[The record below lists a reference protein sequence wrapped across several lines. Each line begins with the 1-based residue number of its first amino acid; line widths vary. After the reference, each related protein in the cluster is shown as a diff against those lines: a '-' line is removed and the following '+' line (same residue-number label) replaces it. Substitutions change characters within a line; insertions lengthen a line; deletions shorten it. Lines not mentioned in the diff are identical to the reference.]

1 MNEFIKILLS
11 LSASGTLLLLLI
23 LGLKPLYKNRFSKR
37 WQYYIWIVVALRF
50 LLPFTPDTTIIGSLF
65 EKFDTATITNEI
77 PTNPNVPV
85 PADTGNSKAEPIQ
98 TNREVTTAA
107 MREPFNKYVCL
118 FFIWSALAL
127 VLFVR
132 KVTVYQGFIQ
142 YIKAGNKEVSDVKT
156 LNLLSD
162 CEEKLNIKT
171 RVELSCNSLI
181 ASPMLIGFFR
191 PRIILPIGELE
202 DKELSYIFVHELIHY
217 KQRDMFYKWL
227 IQIVVCVHWF
237 NPFVYLLER
246 EVNKSCELS
255 CDEKVISVLDD
266 TARREYGDTLISFLK
281 SNNLYKSSLASVTL
295 TEGAEQLKE
304 RLGAI
309 MKFRKKSKVIIA
321 ITTIFTVAV
330 CVCFFVTGAYAA
342 PSVANEKKLFMEAAT
357 DIYGNDEE
365 KKQFTEIITASG
377 EMIGIIDNNK
387 EIERF
392 VKQLDIESW
401 NDMEQLPEDIDLV
414 YSYISY
420 EVIDEPIFLQDGK
433 QLVNMSTLEFY
444 ISSKGEYIIR
454 DYNQEIETIARISE
468 KAGQFLNAPEDLEL
482 NKNITAKD
490 ILNGWGLDFY
500 VPNSDIEKT
509 DDIENV
515 RYYQGETSFTEKEL
529 RKTSNEQKI
538 QFYGADKNT
547 LLNEIDDISEI
558 AQYLNGL
565 ALDRWEYVDDA
576 PNPEEVECQIVRF
589 MLSRHSNEKE
599 LKEMDTQILYKSGG
613 NYYIEEIISGEY
625 SDRGEFI
632 TYYQVSEEIAKYILS
647 YIETYDR
654 NRTQEQSEQRMEEQD
669 VSDDENSIFEMELD
683 KYYDDTDPFVNE
695 RLFCVSEDISTLKS
709 EISFQMDGKNGIVE
723 IKDNETDELIWTNT
737 WNENIENDTFTIS
750 LNNILKENEYVIRF
764 VGTEINYAKIKVVF
778 ESDLVQERERPRK
791 SN

>member
-11 LSASGTLLLLLI
+11 LSVSGALLLLLI
-23 LGLKPLYKNRFSKR
+23 LGLKPLYKNKFSKR
-37 WQYYIWIVVALRF
+37 WQYYIWIVVVLRF

-65 EKFDTATITNEI
+65 EKFDTAAITNEM
-77 PTNPNVPV
+77 PATPNVPV

-98 TNREVTTAA
+98 TNRETTTAA
-107 MREPFNKYVCL
+107 IREPVDKYVCL

-142 YIKAGNKEVSDVKT
+142 YIKAGNKEVSDIKI

-171 RVELSCNSLI
+171 RVEISCNPLI
-181 ASPMLIGFFR
+181 ASPMMIGFSR
-191 PRIILPIGELE
+191 PRIILPAHEWE

-237 NPFVYLLER
+237 NPFVYLLEK

-266 TARREYGDTLISFLK
+266 TARREYGDILISFLK

-321 ITTIFTVAV
+321 ITTIFTVAA

-342 PSVANEKKLFMEAAT
+342 PSTANEKKSFMEAAA
-357 DIYGNDEE
+357 DIFGNDEE

-377 EMIGIIDNNK
+377 ETIGIIDDNK

-392 VKQLDIESW
+392 VKQLDIKSW

-420 EVIDEPIFLQDGK
+420 EVIDEPIFLPDGIP
-433 QLVNMSTLEFY
+433 LVHMSTLELY
-444 ISSKGEYIIR
+444 ISDKGEYMIR
-454 DYNQEIETIARISE
+454 DYDQEIEAIARISE
-468 KAGQFLNAPEDLEL
+468 KAGRFLNAPEDLDL
-482 NKNITAKD
+482 NKHITAKD
-490 ILNGWGLDFY
+490 ILDGWGLDFY
-500 VPNSDIEKT
+500 VPNSNIEKT
-509 DDIENV
+509 DDIEAA
-515 RYYQGETSFTEKEL
+515 RYYQGDTSFIENARYYQGKTSFTEKEL
-529 RKTSNEQKI
+529 RRTSKEQKI
-538 QFYGADKNT
+538 QFYGADKST

-565 ALDRWEYVDDA
+565 ALEQWEYADNA

-589 MLSRHSNEKE
+589 MLSRDNKKE
-599 LKEMDTQILYKSGG
+599 LKEMCTEILYKSNG
-613 NYYIEEIISGEY
+613 NYYIEEIIPGEY
-625 SDRGEFI
+625 SDRGDSI
-632 TYYQVSEEIAKYILS
+632 THYQVSEEIAKYILS
-647 YIETYDR
+647 YI
-654 NRTQEQSEQRMEEQD
+654 
-669 VSDDENSIFEMELD
+669 
-683 KYYDDTDPFVNE
+683 
-695 RLFCVSEDISTLKS
+695 
-709 EISFQMDGKNGIVE
+709 GI
-723 IKDNETDELIWTNT
+723 
-737 WNENIENDTFTIS
+737 
-750 LNNILKENEYVIRF
+750 
-764 VGTEINYAKIKVVF
+764 A
-778 ESDLVQERERPRK
+778 

>member
-1 MNEFIKILLS
+1 MNEFMKILLS
-11 LSASGTLLLLLI
+11 LSVSGALLLLLI
-23 LGLKPLYKNRFSKR
+23 LGLKPLYKNKFSKR

-65 EKFDTATITNEI
+65 EKFDTTAITNEI

-98 TNREVTTAA
+98 TNREITTAA

-142 YIKAGNKEVSDVKT
+142 YIKAGNKEVSDIKI

-171 RVELSCNSLI
+171 RVELSCNPLI

-191 PRIILPIGELE
+191 PRIILPVGEWE

-227 IQIVVCVHWF
+227 IQLVVCVHWF
-237 NPFVYLLER
+237 NPFVYLLEK

-255 CDEKVISVLDD
+255 CDEIVLSVLDD
-266 TARREYGDTLISFLK
+266 SAKREYGDTLISFYK

-321 ITTIFTVAV
+321 ITAIFTIAV
-330 CVCFFVTGAYAA
+330 CICFFVAGAYAA
-342 PSVANEKKLFMEAAT
+342 PSTANEKKSFMEAAA
-357 DIYGNDEE
+357 DIFGNDEE
-365 KKQFTEIITASG
+365 KKQFTEIISASG
-377 EMIGIIDNNK
+377 ETIGIIDNNK

-444 ISSKGEYIIR
+444 ISTPL
-454 DYNQEIETIARISE
+454 YN
-468 KAGQFLNAPEDLEL
+468 L
-482 NKNITAKD
+482 
-490 ILNGWGLDFY
+490 
-500 VPNSDIEKT
+500 
-509 DDIENV
+509 
-515 RYYQGETSFTEKEL
+515 
-529 RKTSNEQKI
+529 
-538 QFYGADKNT
+538 
-547 LLNEIDDISEI
+547 
-558 AQYLNGL
+558 
-565 ALDRWEYVDDA
+565 
-576 PNPEEVECQIVRF
+576 CQP
-589 MLSRHSNEKE
+589 LH
-599 LKEMDTQILYKSGG
+599 
-613 NYYIEEIISGEY
+613 
-625 SDRGEFI
+625 
-632 TYYQVSEEIAKYILS
+632 
-647 YIETYDR
+647 
-654 NRTQEQSEQRMEEQD
+654 
-669 VSDDENSIFEMELD
+669 
-683 KYYDDTDPFVNE
+683 
-695 RLFCVSEDISTLKS
+695 
-709 EISFQMDGKNGIVE
+709 
-723 IKDNETDELIWTNT
+723 
-737 WNENIENDTFTIS
+737 
-750 LNNILKENEYVIRF
+750 
-764 VGTEINYAKIKVVF
+764 
-778 ESDLVQERERPRK
+778 
-791 SN
+791 

>member
-11 LSASGTLLLLLI
+11 LSVSGALLLLLI
-23 LGLKPLYKNRFSKR
+23 LGLKPLYKNKFSKR

-65 EKFDTATITNEI
+65 EKFDTTAITNEI

-98 TNREVTTAA
+98 TNREITTAA

-142 YIKAGNKEVSDVKT
+142 YIKAGNKEVSDIKI

-171 RVELSCNSLI
+171 RVELSCNPLI

-191 PRIILPIGELE
+191 PRIILPVGEWE

-237 NPFVYLLER
+237 NPFVYLLEK

-255 CDEKVISVLDD
+255 CDEKVISILDEKVK
-266 TARREYGDTLISFLK
+266 REYGDTLISFLK

-309 MKFRKKSKVIIA
+309 MKFRKKSKAIIA
-321 ITTIFTVAV
+321 ITAIFTAAV

-342 PSVANEKKLFMEAAT
+342 PSAANDMKTWKDSEILNEILTEDGVYYIFCDGAGEDDKPLSSVSAGSIKFVLVRKDSYTSIGPFDNMETLMEDVAEQCEYMNTLTQEEKKLVMEAVA
-357 DIYGNDEE
+357 DICGNVE
-365 KKQFTEIITASG
+365 S
-377 EMIGIIDNNK
+377 DNK
-387 EIERF
+387 
-392 VKQLDIESW
+392 
-401 NDMEQLPEDIDLV
+401 
-414 YSYISY
+414 
-420 EVIDEPIFLQDGK
+420 
-433 QLVNMSTLEFY
+433 
-444 ISSKGEYIIR
+444 
-454 DYNQEIETIARISE
+454 
-468 KAGQFLNAPEDLEL
+468 
-482 NKNITAKD
+482 
-490 ILNGWGLDFY
+490 
-500 VPNSDIEKT
+500 
-509 DDIENV
+509 
-515 RYYQGETSFTEKEL
+515 
-529 RKTSNEQKI
+529 
-538 QFYGADKNT
+538 
-547 LLNEIDDISEI
+547 
-558 AQYLNGL
+558 
-565 ALDRWEYVDDA
+565 
-576 PNPEEVECQIVRF
+576 
-589 MLSRHSNEKE
+589 
-599 LKEMDTQILYKSGG
+599 
-613 NYYIEEIISGEY
+613 
-625 SDRGEFI
+625 
-632 TYYQVSEEIAKYILS
+632 
-647 YIETYDR
+647 
-654 NRTQEQSEQRMEEQD
+654 
-669 VSDDENSIFEMELD
+669 NSIFEMELD
-683 KYYDDTDPFVNE
+683 RYYDDTDPFVNE
-695 RLFCVSEDISTLKS
+695 RLFCVSEDISTLKAK
-709 EISFQMDGKNGIVE
+709 ISFQMDGKSGLVE
-723 IKDNETDELIWTNT
+723 IRDNETDELIWANT

-764 VGTEINYAKIKVVF
+764 VGTEINYAKIEVIF
-778 ESDLVQERERPRK
+778 ESGLVRERERPRK

>member
-1 MNEFIKILLS
+1 MNEFMKILLS
-11 LSASGTLLLLLI
+11 LSVSGALLLLLI
-23 LGLKPLYKNRFSKR
+23 LGLKPLYKNKFSKR

-65 EKFDTATITNEI
+65 EKFDTTAITNEI

-98 TNREVTTAA
+98 TNREITTAA

-142 YIKAGNKEVSDVKT
+142 YIKAGNKEVSDIKI

-171 RVELSCNSLI
+171 RVELSCNPLI

-191 PRIILPIGELE
+191 PRIILPVGELE

-237 NPFVYLLER
+237 NPFVYLLEK

-255 CDEKVISVLDD
+255 CDEKVISILNEK
-266 TARREYGDTLISFLK
+266 AKREYGDTLISFLK

-309 MKFRKKSKVIIA
+309 MKFRKKSKAIIA
-321 ITTIFTVAV
+321 ITAIFTAAV

-342 PSVANEKKLFMEAAT
+342 PSAANDMKTWKDSEILNEILTEDGVYYIFCDGAGEDDKPLSSVSAGSIKFVLVRKDSYTSIGPFDNMETLMEDVAEQCEYMNTLTQEEKKLVMEAVA
-357 DIYGNDEE
+357 DICGNVE
-365 KKQFTEIITASG
+365 S
-377 EMIGIIDNNK
+377 DNK
-387 EIERF
+387 
-392 VKQLDIESW
+392 
-401 NDMEQLPEDIDLV
+401 
-414 YSYISY
+414 
-420 EVIDEPIFLQDGK
+420 
-433 QLVNMSTLEFY
+433 
-444 ISSKGEYIIR
+444 
-454 DYNQEIETIARISE
+454 
-468 KAGQFLNAPEDLEL
+468 
-482 NKNITAKD
+482 
-490 ILNGWGLDFY
+490 
-500 VPNSDIEKT
+500 
-509 DDIENV
+509 
-515 RYYQGETSFTEKEL
+515 
-529 RKTSNEQKI
+529 
-538 QFYGADKNT
+538 
-547 LLNEIDDISEI
+547 
-558 AQYLNGL
+558 
-565 ALDRWEYVDDA
+565 
-576 PNPEEVECQIVRF
+576 
-589 MLSRHSNEKE
+589 
-599 LKEMDTQILYKSGG
+599 
-613 NYYIEEIISGEY
+613 
-625 SDRGEFI
+625 
-632 TYYQVSEEIAKYILS
+632 
-647 YIETYDR
+647 
-654 NRTQEQSEQRMEEQD
+654 
-669 VSDDENSIFEMELD
+669 NSIFEMELD
-683 KYYDDTDPFVNE
+683 RYYDDTDPFVNE
-695 RLFCVSEDISTLKS
+695 RLFCVSEDISTLKAK
-709 EISFQMDGKNGIVE
+709 ISFQMDGKSGLVE
-723 IKDNETDELIWTNT
+723 IRDNETDELIWANT

-764 VGTEINYAKIKVVF
+764 VGTEINYAKIEVIF
-778 ESDLVQERERPRK
+778 ESGLVRERERPRK